1 MKAHIIN
8 GSSRKNLD
16 EMRRYFKIVCVVLHK
31 HGYGKNRLN
40 QIIGEIGELAAQ
52 AENDEIFWE
61 HIDKLLIDQMGIN
74 FDKENYKEM
83 DR

>member
-1 MKAHIIN
+1 
-8 GSSRKNLD
+8 
-16 EMRRYFKIVCVVLHK
+16 MRRYFKIVCVVLHK

-40 QIIGEIGELAAQ
+40 QIIGEIGKLAAQ

-61 HIDKLLIDQMGIN
+61 HIDKLLIDKIKID
-74 FDKENYKEM
+74 FERENYERV

>member
-16 EMRRYFKIVCVVLHK
+16 EMRRLFKIVCVVLHK
-31 HGYGKNRLN
+31 HGYGTNRLN
-40 QIIGEIGELAAQ
+40 KIIGEIGELAAQ

-61 HIDKLLIDQMGIN
+61 HTDKLLIDQMKIN
-74 FDKENYKEM
+74 FEKENYKEM
-83 DR
+83 DK

>member
-31 HGYGKNRLN
+31 HGYGTNRLN
-40 QIIGEIGELAAQ
+40 KIIGEIGELAA
-52 AENDEIFWE
+52 
-61 HIDKLLIDQMGIN
+61 
-74 FDKENYKEM
+74 
-83 DR
+83 

>member
-8 GSSRKNLD
+8 GSSRQNLG

>member
-8 GSSRKNLD
+8 GSSRQNLG

-40 QIIGEIGELAAQ
+40 QIIGEIGKLAAQ

-61 HIDKLLIDQMGIN
+61 HIDKLLIDKIKID
-74 FDKENYKEM
+74 FERENYERV